1 MVDGYLKFV
10 WRGLFLWLA
19 LGMSLSIGITAPR
32 ATENSAVDRIL
43 VDKSDH
49 RLDLV
54 ANGQII
60 RSYRISLGSHPYGD
74 KIRQGDKKTPE
85 GRYVIDGRNPDSRYY
100 RALHISYP
108 NAADR
113 ADARRRGVDP
123 GGMIMIHGLP
133 DSATGDGEGYVGMD
147 WTDGCIALTNEEID
161 QLWETVKDGTPI
173 EIVP

>member
-1 MVDGYLKFV
+1 MTGGDPKLV
-10 WRGLFLWLA
+10 WRSLFMWSA
-19 LGMSLSIGITAPR
+19 FWVVVSVCIIVPAAAENWTA
-32 ATENSAVDRIL
+32 DRIV

-54 ANGQII
+54 ADGQVV
-60 RSYRISLGSHPYGD
+60 RSFRISLGSHPTGD
-74 KIRQGDKKTPE
+74 KVQQGDKKTPE
-85 GRYVIDGRNPDSRYY
+85 GHYVIDWRIPDSRYY

-108 NAADR
+108 NAADL

-133 DSATGDGEGYVGMD
+133 DSDTGNGEGYVGMD

-161 QLWETVKDGTPI
+161 QLWEVVKDGTPI